1 VSERVSERVSGR
13 ASGRVTA
20 SDHLVEAARRAEAS
34 WPGPLPVKPSTG
46 VAVVACM
53 DARIDVHS
61 LFGLS
66 PGDAHVIRNAGG
78 LVTDDTVRS
87 LAISQRL
94 LGTTEVVLVH
104 HTNCG
109 MLGLDDDAFAADVE
123 KDAGRRPSWRAG
135 GFTDAAEDVRQSMQA
150 LRECPFLPARDA
162 IRGFV
167 LDVDTGALEEVP
179 A

>member
-1 VSERVSERVSGR
+1 
-13 ASGRVTA
+13 
-20 SDHLVEAARRAEAS
+20 
-34 WPGPLPVKPSTG
+34 
-46 VAVVACM
+46 M

-87 LAISQRL
+87 LCISQRL
-94 LGTTEVVLVH
+94 LGTTEVILVH

-109 MLGLDDDAFAADVE
+109 MLGLDDDTFAADVE
-123 KDAGRRPSWRAG
+123 RDTGRRPPWRAG
-135 GFTDAAEDVRQSMQA
+135 GFADAGDDVRRSVQM

-167 LDVDTGALEEVP
+167 LDVDNGPLEEVP